1 MDPKLNLVFFALD
14 TTRRDHVS
22 CYGYEKKTT
31 PCIDERIARHGT
43 LFEQCFSVSN
53 CTLPGYTSLFTG
65 LYPTSHDIVA
75 HGNKWPVRQGVVML
89 AELLKKAGYFNAQVT
104 TLADFP
110 QKFCSHL
117 NRAFDRHAF
126 KELDGKYKTSVAS
139 FEQLQGGHVVPAPR
153 ISAQATDLLDEIVK
167 SGKSRPFFLFVH
179 FWDPHTPYVPPDP
192 FCKFYPAGRDP
203 RDPQN
208 HALDQLY
215 GCNIGGWLKDWARK
229 LDSRYKDV
237 TDPNY
242 VVSLYD
248 GGIAYADHHVG
259 VVLDKL
265 DELGLTDQTAVVLT
279 SDHGET
285 MAETNNLICGQRA
298 MFSHVGLTDPNCS
311 IPFIIKAPGIAGGK
325 RIEGFT
331 SQVDMVPT
339 LLDLLR
345 VDYRPPYAFDGV
357 SLLPNILGERDGIP
371 PSACELGTAPADP
384 TKNPSGAERKAVLV
398 IESTYQK
405 QRAIRTSRWKYIK
418 KIDGYTSMP
427 AEQLYDLMFDPGEAR
442 NIADEAPNIT
452 KPLNDA
458 MEAWIGALCKKH
470 GTTDPQPRLPLT
482 LREGFTH
489 QIRQMYDRFDK
500 DQVFF

>member
-1 MDPKLNLVFFALD
+1 MDPKLNLVFFSID

-22 CYGYEKKTT
+22 CYGYDKKTT

-53 CTLPGYTSLFTG
+53 CTLPGYTSMFTG

-75 HGNKWPVRQGVVML
+75 HGNTWPVREGVVML
-89 AELLKKAGYFNAQVT
+89 AELLKAEGYFNAEVT
-104 TLADFP
+104 TLSDFP
-110 QKFCSHL
+110 QKSCAHL
-117 NRAFDRHAF
+117 NRAFDLHAF
-126 KELDGKYKTSVAS
+126 KELDGKYKTTVAN

-153 ISAQATDLLDEIVK
+153 ISAQATDLLDEIAK
-167 SGKSRPFFLFVH
+167 DGKNRPFFLFVH
-179 FWDPHTPYVPPDP
+179 FWDPHTPYVPPEP
-192 FCKFYPAGRDP
+192 FCKFYPSGRDP
-203 RDPQN
+203 RAPEN

-248 GGIAYADHHVG
+248 GDIAYADHHVG

-265 DELGLTDQTAVVLT
+265 DELGLTDYTAVVLT

-285 MAETNNLICGQRA
+285 MAETNALICGQRA

-311 IPFIIKAPGIAGGK
+311 IPFIVKVPGIAGG
-325 RIEGFT
+325 RRVDGFA

-339 LLDLLR
+339 LLDVLGIDR
-345 VDYRPPYAFDGV
+345 RPPYAFDGV
-357 SLLPNILGERDGIP
+357 SLLPNMLGERDVVP
-371 PSACELGTAPADP
+371 PSACELGSAPADP
-384 TKNPSGAERKAVLV
+384 ARNPGGAERKAVLV

-405 QRAIRTSRWKYIK
+405 QRAVRTNRWKYIK
-418 KIDGYTSMP
+418 KIDGTSSMP

-442 NIADEAPNIT
+442 NIVDEVPNIT
-452 KPLNDA
+452 KPLDDA
-458 MEAWIGALCKKH
+458 MEAWIAALCKKH

-482 LREGFTH
+482 LREGFTY
-489 QIRQMYDRFDK
+489 QIRQMYGKFDK
-500 DQVFF
+500 EQVFF